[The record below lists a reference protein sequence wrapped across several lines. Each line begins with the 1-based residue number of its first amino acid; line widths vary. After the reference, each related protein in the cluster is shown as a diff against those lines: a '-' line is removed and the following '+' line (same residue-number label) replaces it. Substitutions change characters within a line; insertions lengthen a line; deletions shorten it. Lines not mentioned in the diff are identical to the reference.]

1 MSGVDGPDQSSRRPG
16 QTALASVGRWWS
28 SLRLFAKV
36 SVVLIPIA
44 VLAVVLGATLGEGG
58 TNKQTAAL
66 AAFCS
71 DEQLLQTSFR
81 IQAMSQ
87 LAGRLPGDVQLL
99 QESGDAKD
107 AAAVERRSK
116 PTPTSGRRTRR
127 WPGRRGP
134 CPIARLLADQGPANA
149 QPCPLRRSATS
160 PLGKSLGCGV
170 GVLTSRD
177 SSSPTLLRRPPRREE
192 S

>member
-107 AAAVERRSK
+107 AAAV
-116 PTPTSGRRTRR
+116 G
-127 WPGRRGP
+127 
-134 CPIARLLADQGPANA
+134 RLLAAVQNMVATLEAHADIGPANKEMA
-149 QPCPLRRSATS
+149 RAAGALPDCTS
-160 PLGKSLGCGV
+160 SG
-170 GVLTSRD
+170 
-177 SSSPTLLRRPPRREE
+177 
-192 S
+192 